1 VKRRTI
7 IWLAIA
13 GLAAVGLSTCSVS
26 LFQSLFQSLDDATKA
41 VLVTAN
47 AAAEEFEQYG
57 ITIPALKSY
66 ATPEYY
72 AALEAEGPTSMDKFQ
87 LLGGVTSIA
96 DCVLVGLDIT
106 NGVGTSQAAC
116 PAVFDRGKAN
126 LVMNL
131 HNPVGGAWKIS
142 SLGIQI

>member
-1 VKRRTI
+1 VKGRTI

-13 GLAAVGLSTCSVS
+13 GLAVVGLSTCSIS
-26 LFQSLFQSLDDATKA
+26 LFQTLDGATKA

-47 AAAEEFEQYG
+47 AAAEEFEKSG
-57 ITIPALKSY
+57 ITMPALKSY

-72 AALEAEGPTSMDKFQ
+72 AALEAEGPTSVDKFQ

-96 DCVLVGLDIT
+96 DCLLIAVDIT

-116 PAVFDRGKAN
+116 PAVFDRGKAS

-131 HNPVGGAWKIS
+131 YSPVGGPWKIS

>member
-1 VKRRTI
+1 LKRRTI

-13 GLAAVGLSTCSVS
+13 ALAVVGLSTCSVS
-26 LFQSLFQSLDDATKA
+26 LFQSLVQSLNGATKA

-47 AAAEEFEQYG
+47 AAAGEFEKSG
-57 ITIPALKSY
+57 ITLPALKSF
-66 ATPEYY
+66 ATSEYY
-72 AALEAEGPTSMDKFQ
+72 AALEAEGPKSVDKFQ

-96 DCVLVGLDIT
+96 DCVLVGVDIT

-131 HNPVGGAWKIS
+131 YSPVGGPWKIS